1 MRPVFWTAAAEARA
15 FPLDGIVQASPKIAR
30 ALLLGAMWLT
40 GATAAY
46 AQTTRQ
52 ATSEQELIN
61 WYYSAVFGTGVYK
74 SGDRVVS
81 VLQIPFGQQLRPLTE
96 DQWGLRLVVPVS
108 FGFYNFRFNQLVD
121 GETPQN
127 LGTVSIFPGI
137 EAQIP
142 VTSNWRVNPYTN
154 VGWGEDLTGAGGA
167 LLYAGGVKSLVWAP
181 IGKNSQISLGNQLTL
196 AGYSPE
202 GVANQ
207 TMGVFVAGVNLETPS
222 EVKVL
227 DRPVI
232 VGGHLIY
239 YYYFKRLRFP
249 TANDVQNKID
259 EQGEIAFSLSV
270 KKAIDFSLFNLDRIG
285 LGYRFGGGVQ
295 GISLFFS
302 LPY

>member
-1 MRPVFWTAAAEARA
+1 MRPVFSTACSRGTS
-15 FPLDGIVQASPKIAR
+15 PLLL
-30 ALLLGAMWLT
+30 LLLGAIWLT
-40 GATAAY
+40 CATAAY
-46 AQTTRQ
+46 AQTTRE
-52 ATSEQELIN
+52 ASSEQQLVN

-81 VLQIPFGQQLRPLTE
+81 VLQIPFGQQLKPPTE
-96 DQWGLRLVVPVS
+96 DEWGLKLVAPVS
-108 FGFYNFRFNQLVD
+108 FGFYDFRFNQLVD
-121 GETPQN
+121 GEAPKN

-142 VTSNWRVNPYTN
+142 VTSNWQVKPYTN

-167 LLYAGGVKSLVWAP
+167 LIYAGGLKSLVWTP
-181 IGKNSQISLGNQLTL
+181 IGKDSILSLGNQLTL
-196 AGYSPE
+196 AGFSPE
-202 GVANQ
+202 GAANQ
-207 TMGVFVAGVNLETPS
+207 TMGVFVAGLNLETTT
-222 EVKVL
+222 EVRVA
-227 DRPVI
+227 DRPII

-249 TANDVQNKID
+249 TNNDVENKIE
-259 EQGEIAFSLSV
+259 EQGEIAVSLSV

-285 LGYRFGGGVQ
+285 LGFTFGGGVQ

>member
-1 MRPVFWTAAAEARA
+1 VSSRCVESPTQLRTS
-15 FPLDGIVQASPKIAR
+15 PLL
-30 ALLLGAMWLT
+30 LLLGAIWLT
-40 GATAAY
+40 CATAAY
-46 AQTTRQ
+46 AQTTRE
-52 ATSEQELIN
+52 ASSEQQLVN

-81 VLQIPFGQQLRPLTE
+81 VLQIPFGQQLKPPTE
-96 DQWGLRLVVPVS
+96 DEWGLKLVAPLS
-108 FGFYNFRFNQLVD
+108 FGFYDFRFNQLVD
-121 GETPQN
+121 GEAPKN

-142 VTSNWRVNPYTN
+142 VTSNWQVKPYTN

-167 LLYAGGVKSLVWAP
+167 LIYAGGLKSLVWTP
-181 IGKNSQISLGNQLTL
+181 IGKDSILSLGNQLTL
-196 AGYSPE
+196 AGFSPE
-202 GVANQ
+202 GAANQ
-207 TMGVFVAGVNLETPS
+207 TMGVFVAGLNLETTT
-222 EVKVL
+222 EVRVA
-227 DRPVI
+227 DRPII

-249 TANDVQNKID
+249 TNNDVENKIE
-259 EQGEIAFSLSV
+259 EQGEIAVSLSV

-285 LGYRFGGGVQ
+285 LGFTFGGGVQ